1 MVCQSLNMSLRCE
14 THPAPRQCVRH
25 HTQVFW
31 FWCTAYRYLRD
42 SLSAETVC
50 PSPYSSP
57 LVLVYSLPLLAILN
71 YGASVTEQTPL
82 VRDSP
87 SAETSGFGVQL
98 TVTLNYG
105 VSVTEHKPFG
115 ARLTKHRDLWFWC
128 TAYRYPLSS
137 TMVRQSLNISL
148 LVRDSPSAETSDL
161 VYSLPLPAILDY
173 GVSVTEHEPLV
184 GDSPSAETVCPS
196 PYSSP
201 LVLVYS
207 LPLLAILNY
216 GASVTEQSPLVRD
229 SPSAET
235 SGFGVQLT
243 ITLNYGVSVTEHKP
257 FG

>member
-1 MVCQSLNMSLRCE
+1 MIHQYPIDMVCSSPYFSGEHYTVSPLWCTAYHYPLSSASMVRQSLNMNLWCE
-14 THPAPRQCVRH
+14 THPVPRRCVSH
-25 HTQVFW
+25 HTQ
-31 FWCTAYRYLRD
+31 A
-42 SLSAETVC
+42 VC
-50 PSPYSSP
+50 HWSS

-173 GVSVTEHEPLV
+173 V
-184 GDSPSAETVCPS
+184 
-196 PYSSP
+196 
-201 LVLVYS
+201 
-207 LPLLAILNY
+207 
-216 GASVTEQSPLVRD
+216 
-229 SPSAET
+229 
-235 SGFGVQLT
+235 
-243 ITLNYGVSVTEHKP
+243 
-257 FG
+257 